1 MAKMHFKTC
10 FKAFKA
16 PFKDI
21 NDEIV
26 QFSVEIEQKC
36 AKGAQIELNS
46 SEKIV
51 RKSLKVQKSYENC
64 TKLKFSIWF
73 ENSINTSSTYS
84 I

>member
-36 AKGAQIELNS
+36 AKGAKIYQLGVKDTQANHECYKILVLEL
-46 SEKIV
+46 ILGQ
-51 RKSLKVQKSYENC
+51 RILK
-64 TKLKFSIWF
+64 
-73 ENSINTSSTYS
+73 
-84 I
+84 

>member
-36 AKGAQIELNS
+36 AKGA
-46 SEKIV
+46 KIY
-51 RKSLKVQKSYENC
+51 Q
-64 TKLKFSIWF
+64 
-73 ENSINTSSTYS
+73 
-84 I
+84 

>member
-26 QFSVEIEQKC
+26 QLSVEIEQKC
-36 AKGAQIELNS
+36 AKGAKIYQQGVKDIQANHECYKTLFFEL
-46 SEKIV
+46 IFV
-51 RKSLKVQKSYENC
+51 AFL
-64 TKLKFSIWF
+64 FA
-73 ENSINTSSTYS
+73 
-84 I
+84 

>member
-36 AKGAQIELNS
+36 AKGA
-46 SEKIV
+46 KIH
-51 RKSLKVQKSYENC
+51 Q
-64 TKLKFSIWF
+64 
-73 ENSINTSSTYS
+73 
-84 I
+84 

>member
-36 AKGAQIELNS
+36 AKGA
-46 SEKIV
+46 KIYQYGV
-51 RKSLKVQKSYENC
+51 KDTQANHECYKTLF
-64 TKLKFSIWF
+64 L
-73 ENSINTSSTYS
+73 TYFRTF
-84 I
+84 

>member
-10 FKAFKA
+10 FKAFKT

-36 AKGAQIELNS
+36 AKGAKTLFFEL
-46 SEKIV
+46 ILGQ
-51 RKSLKVQKSYENC
+51 RILKRWHLHGRFCDV
-64 TKLKFSIWF
+64 TLI
-73 ENSINTSSTYS
+73 
-84 I
+84 